1 VKKYLQFS
9 AFIFTIM
16 LFCSST
22 VAFAQ
27 KKTEKTE
34 EESKGVSKY
43 DRANAEYL
51 MIDAQKFYLLED
63 YERAIAFLEQS
74 LEIDKDNHAAYF
86 KLGEIYLIERKYE
99 KGLKSIKKAQEIKP
113 NNKFYYILAAQL
125 HKSQNNLQAAASE
138 YELMLKNSTDYRE
151 YLLDIAD
158 VYVGLGN
165 YDGAIKMLELT
176 EEKYNTPNKF
186 TTQKKELLLQA
197 GKKKEALDMLKKL
210 TEDFPTNENY
220 KLEYADLLASTGNKS
235 EAADILKST
244 STSASSNFLLINLK
258 LEEGDFEAAK
268 PMISEIITNKEA
280 DLGSKLLLMSN
291 LSATGSD
298 KISLSF
304 LDQQQKTLYSIY
316 PNDVEVIKTGEK
328 VYSALAEKASPQE
341 KAAYETQ
348 ALTALNQ
355 LKNLNPSDYQVWN
368 QLLTKAYNQK
378 SWESLL
384 TNSEDALSYFPNQ
397 GLFYY
402 YYGNAQLYSAKGD
415 KEEANTAFDQA
426 LKLARNDE
434 ALTSKIRTK
443 KLEFALEEG
452 NTKEVETY
460 VSSVTTFGKA
470 DGDAAQVFLHYLSA
484 NSDQEMIEKLDVAL
498 NRLIN
503 ENPSDGYLFHVK
515 AKVLFQLGRF
525 ADAKQLI
532 ENFLK
537 QNPSN
542 ITGGLLEVYG
552 DNLFKLNQ
560 IDAAVEQWKKAK
572 QTGNTSDKIDQ
583 KIADKKYYQ

>member
-1 VKKYLQFS
+1 MKKYLQLS
-9 AFIFTIM
+9 PFIFSFL
-16 LFCSST
+16 LFCSSME
-22 VAFAQ
+22 AIAQ
-27 KKTEKTE
+27 EKTEKKGK
-34 EESKGVSKY
+34 ESNEVSKY

-74 LEIDKDNHAAYF
+74 LEVDKNNHAAYF
-86 KLGEIYLIERKYE
+86 KLGEIYLIQRKYD
-99 KGLKSIKKAQEIKP
+99 KGLKSIKKAQEIKSD
-113 NNKFYYILAAQL
+113 NKFYYILAAQL
-125 HKSQNNLQAAASE
+125 HKSQSNLQAAASE

-165 YDGAIKMLELT
+165 YDRAIKMLEIT
-176 EEKYNTPNKF
+176 EEKYNSPHKF

-220 KLEYADLLASTGNKS
+220 KLEYADLLASTGQKT

-244 STSASSNFLLINLK
+244 NTSASSNFLLINLK

-268 PMISEIITNKEA
+268 PMISEIMTNKEA
-280 DLGSKLLLMSN
+280 DLSSKLELMTN
-291 LSATGSD
+291 LSAAGSD
-298 KISLSF
+298 KIPLSF
-304 LDQQQKTLYSIY
+304 LDQQQKMLYSIY

-328 VYSALAEKASPQE
+328 VYSALAEKASPE
-341 KAAYETQ
+341 NKSAYESQ
-348 ALTALNQ
+348 VLTALNQ
-355 LKNLNPSDYQVWN
+355 LKDLNPSDYEVWN
-368 QLLTKAYNQK
+368 QLLTRAYNQK

-402 YYGNAQLYSAKGD
+402 YYGNAQLYSNQGD
-415 KEEANTAFDQA
+415 KEEANSAFDQA

-434 ALTSKIRTK
+434 TLAGKIRTK

-452 NTKEVETY
+452 NVKEIEEY
-460 VSSVTTFGKA
+460 NPPKTTSGKVD
-470 DGDAAQVFLHYLSA
+470 DGAVQMFLRYLNA
-484 NSDQEMIEKLDVAL
+484 NSDQEIIEGLNKSLD
-498 NRLIN
+498 RLVK
-503 ENPSDGYLFHVK
+503 EYPSDSDLFHVK

-525 ADAKQLI
+525 AEAKQLI

-537 QNPSN
+537 QKSAN

-552 DNLFKLNQ
+552 DNLYMLNQ

-572 QTGNTSDKIDQ
+572 NTGNTSDKIDQ
-583 KIADKKYYQ
+583 KIADKKYY

>member
-1 VKKYLQFS
+1 VKKYLQLS
-9 AFIFTIM
+9 PFIFAFL

-22 VAFAQ
+22 EAVAQ
-27 KKTEKTE
+27 EKTEKKE
-34 EESKGVSKY
+34 KESKEVSKY
-43 DRANAEYL
+43 ERANAEYL

-74 LEIDKDNHAAYF
+74 LEVDKDNHAAHF
-86 KLGEIYLIERKYE
+86 KLGEIYLIERKYD

-113 NNKFYYILAAQL
+113 DNKFYYILAAQL
-125 HKSQNNLQAAASE
+125 YKSQSNLQAAASE

-151 YLLDIAD
+151 YLLDLAD
-158 VYVGLGN
+158 VYVGLSN

-186 TTQKKELLLQA
+186 TTQKKELLIQA
-197 GKKKEALDMLKKL
+197 GKKKEALNMLKKL
-210 TEDFPTNENY
+210 TEDFPTNEGY
-220 KLEYADLLASTGNKS
+220 KLEYADLLASTGQKT

-244 STSASSNFLLINLK
+244 NTSTSSNFLLINLK

-268 PMISEIITNKEA
+268 PMITEIMTNKEA

-304 LDQQQKTLYSIY
+304 LDQQQKMLYSIY

-328 VYSALAEKASPQE
+328 VYSALAAKANSQD
-341 KAAYETQ
+341 KVAYETQ
-348 ALTALNQ
+348 AFTALNQ
-355 LKNLNPSDYQVWN
+355 LKDLNPSDYEVWN
-368 QLLTKAYNQK
+368 QLLTRAYNQK
-378 SWESLL
+378 SWETLL

-402 YYGNAQLYSAKGD
+402 YYGNAQLYSSKGD
-415 KEEANTAFDQA
+415 KEEATMAFDQA

-434 ALTSKIRTK
+434 SLTSKIQSK

-452 NTKEVETY
+452 NTEEFQAAFETPII
-460 VSSVTTFGKA
+460 SGKA
-470 DGDAAQVFLHYLSA
+470 DNKAIQMFLRYLID
-484 NSDQEMIEKLDVAL
+484 NNDQKIIEQMLATVEG
-498 NRLIN
+498 LIK
-503 ENPSDGYLFHVK
+503 ENPSDGDLFHVK
-515 AKVLFQLGRF
+515 AKVLFQMGRF

-532 ENFLK
+532 ENFIK

-542 ITGGLLEVYG
+542 ISGGLLEVYG
-552 DNLFKLNQ
+552 DNLFMLNQ

-572 QTGNTSDKIDQ
+572 NTGSTSDKIDQ
-583 KIADKKYYQ
+583 KIADKKYY

>member
-1 VKKYLQFS
+1 
-9 AFIFTIM
+9 M

-27 KKTEKTE
+27 KKTEKKE
-34 EESKGVSKY
+34 EESKGISKY

-86 KLGEIYLIERKYE
+86 KLGEIYLIERKYD

-244 STSASSNFLLINLK
+244 STSTSSNFLLINLK

-268 PMISEIITNKEA
+268 PMISEIMTNKEA
-280 DLGSKLLLMSN
+280 DLSSKLLLMSN

-378 SWESLL
+378 SWETLL

-402 YYGNAQLYSAKGD
+402 YYGNAQLYSTKGD

-452 NTKEVETY
+452 NTEEVETY
-460 VSSVTTFGKA
+460 VSSVITFGKA

>member
-1 VKKYLQFS
+1 
-9 AFIFTIM
+9 M
-16 LFCSST
+16 
-22 VAFAQ
+22 
-27 KKTEKTE
+27 
-34 EESKGVSKY
+34 
-43 DRANAEYL
+43 
-51 MIDAQKFYLLED
+51 
-63 YERAIAFLEQS
+63 
-74 LEIDKDNHAAYF
+74 
-86 KLGEIYLIERKYE
+86 
-99 KGLKSIKKAQEIKP
+99 
-113 NNKFYYILAAQL
+113 
-125 HKSQNNLQAAASE
+125 
-138 YELMLKNSTDYRE
+138 
-151 YLLDIAD
+151 
-158 VYVGLGN
+158 
-165 YDGAIKMLELT
+165 
-176 EEKYNTPNKF
+176 
-186 TTQKKELLLQA
+186 
-197 GKKKEALDMLKKL
+197 
-210 TEDFPTNENY
+210 
-220 KLEYADLLASTGNKS
+220 
-235 EAADILKST
+235 
-244 STSASSNFLLINLK
+244 
-258 LEEGDFEAAK
+258 
-268 PMISEIITNKEA
+268 
-280 DLGSKLLLMSN
+280 
-291 LSATGSD
+291 
-298 KISLSF
+298 
-304 LDQQQKTLYSIY
+304 
-316 PNDVEVIKTGEK
+316 
-328 VYSALAEKASPQE
+328 
-341 KAAYETQ
+341 
-348 ALTALNQ
+348 
-355 LKNLNPSDYQVWN
+355 
-368 QLLTKAYNQK
+368 
-378 SWESLL
+378 
-384 TNSEDALSYFPNQ
+384 SYFPNQ

-402 YYGNAQLYSAKGD
+402 YYGNAQLYSTKGD

-452 NTKEVETY
+452 NTEEVETY
-460 VSSVTTFGKA
+460 VSSVITFGKA

>member
-1 VKKYLQFS
+1 MKKYLQLS
-9 AFIFTIM
+9 PFIFAFL

-22 VAFAQ
+22 EAIAQ
-27 KKTEKTE
+27 EKKEK
-34 EESKGVSKY
+34 ESKEVSKY
-43 DRANAEYL
+43 ERANAEYL

-74 LEIDKDNHAAYF
+74 LEVDKDNHAAHF
-86 KLGEIYLIERKYE
+86 KLGEIYLIQRKYD
-99 KGLKSIKKAQEIKP
+99 KGLKAIKKAQEIKP
-113 NNKFYYILAAQL
+113 DNKFYYILAAQL
-125 HKSQNNLQAAASE
+125 HKSQSNLQAAASE

-151 YLLDIAD
+151 YLLDLAD

-176 EEKYNTPNKF
+176 EDKYNIPNKF
-186 TTQKKELLLQA
+186 TTQKKELLIQA

-210 TEDFPTNENY
+210 TEDFPTNESY
-220 KLEYADLLASTGNKS
+220 KLEYADLLSSTGQKT

-244 STSASSNFLLINLK
+244 ATSSSSNFLLINLK

-268 PMISEIITNKEA
+268 PMITEIMTNKEA
-280 DLGSKLLLMSN
+280 DLGAKLLLMSN
-291 LSATGSD
+291 LSAAGSD

-316 PNDVEVIKTGEK
+316 PNDIEVIKTGEK
-328 VYSALAEKASPQE
+328 VYSTLAEKANSQD

-355 LKNLNPSDYQVWN
+355 LKDLNPSDYEVWN
-368 QLLTKAYNQK
+368 QLLTRAYNQK
-378 SWESLL
+378 SWETLL

-402 YYGNAQLYSAKGD
+402 YYGNAQLYSSNGD
-415 KEEANTAFDQA
+415 KEEANMAFDQA

-434 ALTSKIRTK
+434 FLTSKIQSK

-452 NTKEVETY
+452 NTKEIRTAFEIPVA
-460 VSSVTTFGKA
+460 SGKA
-470 DGDAAQVFLHYLSA
+470 DSEAINLMLRYLNDHREQEIIKDVLVVVDDLIKEYPRDGD
-484 NSDQEMIEKLDVAL
+484 
-498 NRLIN
+498 
-503 ENPSDGYLFHVK
+503 LFHLK

-532 ENFLK
+532 ENFIRQK
-537 QNPSN
+537 PAN
-542 ITGGLLEVYG
+542 ISGGLLEVYG
-552 DNLFKLNQ
+552 DNLFMLNQ

-572 QTGNTSDKIDQ
+572 NTGNTSDKIDK
-583 KIADKKYYQ
+583 KIADKKYY

>member
-1 VKKYLQFS
+1 
-9 AFIFTIM
+9 
-16 LFCSST
+16 
-22 VAFAQ
+22 
-27 KKTEKTE
+27 
-34 EESKGVSKY
+34 
-43 DRANAEYL
+43 
-51 MIDAQKFYLLED
+51 
-63 YERAIAFLEQS
+63 
-74 LEIDKDNHAAYF
+74 
-86 KLGEIYLIERKYE
+86 
-99 KGLKSIKKAQEIKP
+99 
-113 NNKFYYILAAQL
+113 
-125 HKSQNNLQAAASE
+125 
-138 YELMLKNSTDYRE
+138 
-151 YLLDIAD
+151 
-158 VYVGLGN
+158 
-165 YDGAIKMLELT
+165 
-176 EEKYNTPNKF
+176 
-186 TTQKKELLLQA
+186 
-197 GKKKEALDMLKKL
+197 
-210 TEDFPTNENY
+210 
-220 KLEYADLLASTGNKS
+220 
-235 EAADILKST
+235 
-244 STSASSNFLLINLK
+244 
-258 LEEGDFEAAK
+258 
-268 PMISEIITNKEA
+268 
-280 DLGSKLLLMSN
+280 MSN

-341 KAAYETQ
+341 KAAYEIQ

-378 SWESLL
+378 SWETLL

-402 YYGNAQLYSAKGD
+402 YYGNAQLYSTKGD

-452 NTKEVETY
+452 NTKEIQAFVLPATTSDKPESTAIQLMLRYLSNSTDNKVAEEMLRVVEGLIKEYPT
-460 VSSVTTFGKA
+460 
-470 DGDAAQVFLHYLSA
+470 DGD
-484 NSDQEMIEKLDVAL
+484 
-498 NRLIN
+498 
-503 ENPSDGYLFHVK
+503 LFHVK

-560 IDAAVEQWKKAK
+560 IEAAVEQWKKAK

>member
-1 VKKYLQFS
+1 MNKYLRFYP
-9 AFIFTIM
+9 FIFTLL

-22 VAFAQ
+22 EAIAQ
-27 KKTEKTE
+27 EKKGK
-34 EESKGVSKY
+34 ESKEVSKY
-43 DRANAEYL
+43 ERANAEYL

-86 KLGEIYLIERKYE
+86 KLGEIFLIQRKYDN
-99 KGLKSIKKAQEIKP
+99 GLKSIKKAQEIKP
-113 NNKFYYILAAQL
+113 DNKFYYILAAQL
-125 HKSQNNLQAAASE
+125 HKSQSNLQAAASE
-138 YELMLKNSTDYRE
+138 YELMLKNATDYRE
-151 YLLDIAD
+151 YLLDLAD

-197 GKKKEALDMLKKL
+197 GKKKEALNMLKKL
-210 TEDFPTNENY
+210 TEDFPGNESY
-220 KLEYADLLASTGNKS
+220 KLEYADLLASTGNKT
-235 EAADILKST
+235 EAADILNST
-244 STSASSNFLLINLK
+244 KISTSSNFLLINLK

-268 PMISEIITNKEA
+268 PMISEIMMDKEA
-280 DLGSKLLLMSN
+280 DLSSKLLLMSN

-328 VYSALAEKASPQE
+328 VYSALAEKANSQD

-348 ALTALNQ
+348 AFTALNQ
-355 LKNLNPSDYQVWN
+355 LKDLNPSDYEVWN
-368 QLLTKAYNQK
+368 QLLTKAYNQN
-378 SWESLL
+378 SWDVLL
-384 TNSEDALSYFPNQ
+384 INSEDALSYFPNQ

-402 YYGNAQLYSAKGD
+402 YYGSAQLYSSKGD
-415 KEEANTAFDQA
+415 KEEANMAFDQA

-434 ALTSKIRTK
+434 SLTNKIRSK
-443 KLEFALEEG
+443 KLEFALEEE
-452 NTKEVETY
+452 NIKENR
-460 VSSVTTFGKA
+460 TTFQIPVASGKA
-470 DGDAAQVFLHYLSA
+470 DREAINLMLRYLNESKEQKVIEDVLVLADDLIKEYPLDGD
-484 NSDQEMIEKLDVAL
+484 
-498 NRLIN
+498 
-503 ENPSDGYLFHVK
+503 LFHVK

-525 ADAKQLI
+525 AEAKQLI
-532 ENFLK
+532 ENFIK
-537 QNPSN
+537 QNPAN

-552 DNLFKLNQ
+552 DNLFMLNQ

-572 QTGNTSDKIDQ
+572 NTGNTSDKIDK
-583 KIADKKYYQ
+583 KIADKKYY

>member
-1 VKKYLQFS
+1 
-9 AFIFTIM
+9 M

-27 KKTEKTE
+27 KKTEKKE
-34 EESKGVSKY
+34 EESKGISKY

-86 KLGEIYLIERKYE
+86 KLGEIYLIERKYD

-244 STSASSNFLLINLK
+244 GTSASSNFLLINLK

-268 PMISEIITNKEA
+268 PMISEIMTNKEA
-280 DLGSKLLLMSN
+280 DLSSKLLLMSN

-378 SWESLL
+378 SWETLL
-384 TNSEDALSYFPNQ
+384 TSSEDALSYFPNQ

-402 YYGNAQLYSAKGD
+402 YYGNAQLYSTKGD

-452 NTKEVETY
+452 NTEEVETY
-460 VSSVTTFGKA
+460 VSSVITFGKA